1 MSKTRLNI
9 SLDQDLAE
17 YIKIY
22 AQENRTTTSEVITQF
37 ILGLKR
43 RRQGDSMDIIYSN
56 PEFYKAVLDVQNRLK
71 DGLAEWY
78 SFDEVFGD

>member
-1 MSKTRLNI
+1 MPKTRVNI

>member
-1 MSKTRLNI
+1 MPKTRVNI

-22 AQENRTTTSEVITQF
+22 AQENRTTASEVFTQF

-78 SFDEVFGD
+78 SFDEVFGG

>member
-1 MSKTRLNI
+1 MPKTRVNI

-22 AQENRTTTSEVITQF
+22 ARENRTTTSEVFTQF

-43 RRQGDSMDIIYSN
+43 RSQGDSMDIIYSN